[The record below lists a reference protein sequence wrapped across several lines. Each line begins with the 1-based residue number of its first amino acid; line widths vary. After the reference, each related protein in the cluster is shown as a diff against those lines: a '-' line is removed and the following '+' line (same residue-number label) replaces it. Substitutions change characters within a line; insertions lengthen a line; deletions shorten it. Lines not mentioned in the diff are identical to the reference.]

1 MGKYNLVFDN
11 FVVELE
17 EEYRWLEVT
26 EWVYQQ
32 WKKNSEDLNCL
43 LCAGTELWYILLEA
57 NYYENNP
64 KISSYIEILD
74 KELVMKRLIEI
85 TRYGEEKFANEAIF
99 NSYFGFMINVY
110 PYFFVIENS
119 YEEWLKK
126 GHAMIDYSY
135 KLEPD
140 NLFVKAIYCEQ
151 TDSENETTL
160 FEGCKEMW
168 SVTTPEQWGNSGVK
182 QYFFYRLLGDYFY
195 PDAYEKGNKDV
206 DNE

>member
-1 MGKYNLVFDN
+1 M
-11 FVVELE
+11 
-17 EEYRWLEVT
+17 
-26 EWVYQQ
+26 
-32 WKKNSEDLNCL
+32 
-43 LCAGTELWYILLEA
+43 
-57 NYYENNP
+57 
-64 KISSYIEILD
+64 D

-160 FEGCKEMW
+160 FEVCKEMW